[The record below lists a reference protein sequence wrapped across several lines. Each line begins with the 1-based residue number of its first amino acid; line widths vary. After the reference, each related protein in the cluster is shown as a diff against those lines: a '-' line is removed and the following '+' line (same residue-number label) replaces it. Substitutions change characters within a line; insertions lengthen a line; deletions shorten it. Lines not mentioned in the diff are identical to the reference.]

1 MQNQL
6 VAIDEPLALDVQDNF
21 VCARFNDPLLQ
32 ELNRFVPYVKEKR
45 VEPFEFE
52 STEAFFEIWQQ
63 VHQNLLFQISPALRG
78 DSIINALFV
87 LLDSKKI
94 KQDIIEHIDE
104 KENILQGVLSWSECL
119 QLQKIPESC
128 INELYHF
135 LHTMLFP
142 QSRYFPDA
150 DILVAPSLSL
160 VEFISCGMNQFDGFL
175 FEECS
180 INNHAVMAAICSGK
194 TVMMS
199 VKPLPIWTNKGF
211 IGNTDEDN
219 DFCQI
224 HFVTEL

>member
-6 VAIDEPLALDVQDNF
+6 LAIDKPSGFDIKDNF
-21 VCARFNDPLLQ
+21 LCARFNDPLLQ
-32 ELNRFVPYVKEKR
+32 ELNRFVPYVKEAP

-52 STEAFFEIWQQ
+52 STEAFFEVWQQ
-63 VHQNLLFQISPALRG
+63 VHENLLFQISPALRG
-78 DSIINALFV
+78 NSIINALFV

-94 KQDIIEHIDE
+94 KQDIVEHIEE
-104 KENILQGVLSWSECL
+104 KQNILQGVLTWSECL
-119 QLQKIPESC
+119 QLQQIPYSC
-128 INELYHF
+128 INELYHL

-150 DILVAPSLSL
+150 DVLVTPSLSL

-180 INNHAVMAAICSGK
+180 VNNHAVMAAICSGK

-199 VKPLPIWTNKGF
+199 VKPLPIWTNNGF
-211 IGNTDEDN
+211 IGNTEEGADI
-219 DFCQI
+219 CQI
-224 HFVTEL
+224 QFVNEL